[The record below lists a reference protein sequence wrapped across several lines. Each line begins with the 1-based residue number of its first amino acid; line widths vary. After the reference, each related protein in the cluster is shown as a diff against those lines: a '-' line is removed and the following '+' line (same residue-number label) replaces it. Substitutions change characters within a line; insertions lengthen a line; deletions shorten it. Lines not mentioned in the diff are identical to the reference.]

1 MWAPTENDVVEMF
14 ARHFQALHKI
24 GAENKAR
31 ERAAELQNGRDAE
44 GHHMWKRVADRIAAL
59 RHHEAKAYAA

>member
-14 ARHFQALHKI
+14 ARHFQALHRT

-31 ERAAELQNGRDAE
+31 ERAAELQNGRDAQ
-44 GHHMWKRVADRIAAL
+44 GHRMWKRVAERIGAL
-59 RHHEAKAYAA
+59 RHHDRKADAA